1 MDIKYLKG
9 ICLVLTV
16 VIVAVSGKAFY
27 DHRHFQEE
35 VVLGPGITTV
45 KRLSDYFG
53 PLAGSTADANIY
65 ILDSGRPGEPP

>member
-53 PLAGSTADANIY
+53 PLAGSLQMPTSTSWIAADQ
-65 ILDSGRPGEPP
+65 GEPP